1 MNQHKP
7 VKRSSSILERAADIF
22 GTDPVGNAPT
32 IDLSALPPEKPSRRK
47 GKAAHGHAKA
57 ESAPHVVQGEVVMD
71 APEAAPAAPEVI
83 VDTPAPRAAPAA
95 SHGKEIARAAPAVVP
110 TRQGKIDRDRLAELG
125 MVVPGAPVTG
135 ISEEYRI
142 VKREII
148 RNITGSANR
157 PIVPRG
163 HRVLIGS
170 ANPGEGKTFTAV
182 NLALSLAVEADH
194 DVLLIDADIA
204 KPSVLKTLGLDS
216 GPGLLDALAD
226 PKLPLGDCL
235 IQTDIAG
242 LKVMPA
248 GTSTHHDT
256 ELLAS
261 SRTESLLAQLE
272 QGVPGRIV
280 IIDSPPVLA
289 ASPAAVLAGHVG
301 QLIMVVR
308 ADVTLESALR
318 DAVGLMSACPHVQLL
333 LNGVKFSP
341 GGRRFGTYYGQGGA
355 A

>member
-1 MNQHKP
+1 MNDQRP
-7 VKRSSSILERAADIF
+7 VQRQPSLLERAADMF
-22 GTDPVGNAPT
+22 GIDPVANAPT
-32 IDLSALPPEKPSRRK
+32 IDLSRLPPEPVKRSRK
-47 GKAAHGHAKA
+47 AKA
-57 ESAPHVVQGEVVMD
+57 
-71 APEAAPAAPEVI
+71 APEAEILPPETEPAVDVAPAARPS
-83 VDTPAPRAAPAA
+83 PRKDVA
-95 SHGKEIARAAPAVVP
+95 KAAPAVVP
-110 TRQGKIDRDRLAELG
+110 ARQGKIDRDRLAERG

-135 ISEEYRI
+135 IAEEYRI

-148 RNITGSANR
+148 RNFAGTANR
-157 PIVPRG
+157 PVVPRG
-163 HRVLIGS
+163 HRVLIAS

-204 KPSVLKTLGLDS
+204 KPSVIEALGLED
-216 GPGLLDALAD
+216 GPGLMDALSD
-226 PKLPLGDCL
+226 PLLPVGDCL
-235 IQTDIAG
+235 IQTDIPG

-248 GTSTHHDT
+248 GTQHMHDT

-261 SRTESLLAQLE
+261 ARTEALLAQLE
-272 QGVPGRIV
+272 QGAPGRIL
-280 IIDSPPVLA
+280 ILDSPPVLA

-308 ADVTLESALR
+308 ADQTLESSLR
-318 DAVGLMSACPHVQLL
+318 DAIGLMAGCPHVQLL

-355 A
+355 S